1 MGTIKNADRIIVLD
15 DGKVVGDDGKHRDLL
30 KTCKTY
36 LDIAKSQLSEERWTY
51 E

>member
-15 DGKVVGDDGKHRDLL
+15 DGKVVGDGKHRDLL

-36 LDIAKSQLSEERWTY
+36 LDIAKSQLSEELDL
-51 E
+51 